1 MPPGLPLP
9 ALDLHVVFDVAD
21 DMPSGEEPMGDN
33 LADAASASPLG
44 ELPRVVQVCR
54 VFSFA
59 LLSAYSALS
68 LSLDQPLIENN
79 PTRSTDQSS
88 APY

>member
-33 LADAASASPLG
+33 PAGAALGCVAAPLS

-54 VFSFA
+54 VVCSP
-59 LLSAYSALS
+59 S
-68 LSLDQPLIENN
+68 LSYLLPHITLLRQNEAWN
-79 PTRSTDQSS
+79 R
-88 APY
+88 